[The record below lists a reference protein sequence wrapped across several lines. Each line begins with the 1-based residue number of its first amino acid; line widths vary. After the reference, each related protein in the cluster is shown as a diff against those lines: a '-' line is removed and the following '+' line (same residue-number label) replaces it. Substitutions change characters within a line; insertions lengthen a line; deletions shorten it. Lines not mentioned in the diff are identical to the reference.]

1 MEQPF
6 TIWAAHKNLTHL
18 RIPKRLKAHQAHF
31 FPFLSAQVLV
41 MTNRTHFLTS
51 SSPNWSFVSPN
62 HPPLYMQ
69 DSVHS
74 RTLLE
79 TETDLGTGPVNQR
92 FVPAA
97 SRPGLGSY
105 WPNTGH
111 SRNSQT
117 ISLFMRYFWW
127 DTLDKDVREYV
138 RACTPCA
145 WNNTHTQRPV
155 GLLQPLVTPYRPG
168 SHTALD

>member
-31 FPFLSAQVLV
+31 FPFLSAQVIV

-69 DSVHS
+69 DWVHS

-97 SRPGLGSY
+97 SRPGLVHTGQILAIQGTVRPFLYSWGISGGILWIKMSGSM
-105 WPNTGH
+105 WGPALPAPGTIPTPNVPWVCY
-111 SRNSQT
+111 
-117 ISLFMRYFWW
+117 SL
-127 DTLDKDVREYV
+127 
-138 RACTPCA
+138 
-145 WNNTHTQRPV
+145 
-155 GLLQPLVTPYRPG
+155 
-168 SHTALD
+168 